1 MNEPPKITTD
11 PPATAVTESDHER
24 QLREMNDALLVASV
38 RQHELAEQAQTAEAG
53 LRQSEARFRE
63 LVEQVKD
70 YAIFRTDLEGR
81 AITWNEGVARVLG
94 FAEGE
99 FIGMDVTQAIFTPED
114 IAAGVPQQEIE
125 TATRT
130 GTAHDDRWMRSK
142 DGRRFFALGTTTA
155 LKDEQGRVVG
165 FSKVMRDHTRLKRT
179 EDALRHSEEQLRRA
193 IDAAPI
199 PVILHAEDGEVLQIS
214 RSWTELT
221 GYRIEDIPT
230 FDAWLGNAYGF
241 GAEAVRE
248 RVRELFQGA
257 TGMVQVEFEILT
269 RVRERHVW
277 AFSASSPGILR
288 DGRRFVVGMAVDITE
303 RKRAEEHTLM
313 LLREVSHRSKNLLAV
328 VQAVARQSSRAED
341 PKLFVQQFSAR
352 VACLAVSQDLLVQND
367 WRGVDVGDL
376 VRAQLSHNDE
386 LIGSRIEIDG
396 PPVRVNPAAAQSLG
410 MAVHELATNA
420 AKYGALSN
428 DGGTVH
434 VSWDVSAGGG
444 APRYCMSWRE
454 CGGPPVATPSR
465 RGFGHTVIGRMVR
478 HALDAEVT
486 IDFAPAGLDWRI
498 SAPAAVVVEGA
509 TQPGP
514 GRGSR

>member
-1 MNEPPKITTD
+1 MDEPPKITTD

-81 AITWNEGVARVLG
+81 AVTWNEGVARVLG

-193 IDAAPI
+193 IDVAPI
-199 PVILHAEDGEVLQIS
+199 PVIVHAEDGEVLQIS

-248 RVRELFQGA
+248 RVRELFQGV

-269 RVRERHVW
+269 RARERRVW
-277 AFSASSPGILR
+277 TFSASSPGVLR

-303 RKRAEEHTLM
+303 RKQAEEHTNM

-328 VQAVARQSSRAED
+328 VQAVARQSSREKD
-341 PKLFVQQFSAR
+341 PFTFVQQFTAR
-352 VACLAVSQDLLVQND
+352 VAGLAASQDLLVQND

-376 VRAQLSHNDE
+376 VRAQLSPYDE

-396 PPVRVNPAAAQSLG
+396 PPVRVKPAAAQTLG
-410 MAVHELATNA
+410 MAVLELATNA
-420 AKYGALSN
+420 TKYGALSN
-428 DGGTVH
+428 DGGTVC
-434 VSWDVSAGGG
+434 VSWDVVNSGGP
-444 APRYCMSWRE
+444 ARYRMSWRE
-454 CGGPPVATPSR
+454 RGGPPAARPAR
-465 RGFGHTVIGRMVR
+465 LGFGHMVIGRMVE
-478 HALDAEVT
+478 HALDAAVSFEY
-486 IDFAPAGLDWRI
+486 PSAGLEWQM
-498 SAPAAVVVEGA
+498 SAPAAAVLERA
-509 TQPGP
+509 SEPES
-514 GRGSR
+514 GRGSQ